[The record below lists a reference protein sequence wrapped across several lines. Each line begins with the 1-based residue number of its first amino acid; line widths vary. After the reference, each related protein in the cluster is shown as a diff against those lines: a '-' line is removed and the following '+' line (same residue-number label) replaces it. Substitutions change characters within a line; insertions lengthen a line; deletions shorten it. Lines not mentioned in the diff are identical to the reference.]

1 MNWVCKRY
9 LSRNI
14 RNFAEKRTQIPTFCK
29 HKTKAID
36 VLEIEEL
43 TLTIMW
49 NKARQSG
56 ETFNHSEIKKR
67 LIEKGNSG
75 KRNCFFIP

>member
-43 TLTIMW
+43 TLMIMW
-49 NKARQSG
+49 NWANKVK
-56 ETFNHSEIKKR
+56 TFNLYSEIKKR
-67 LIEKGNSG
+67 LIEKGFGENE
-75 KRNCFFIP
+75 IVLYP